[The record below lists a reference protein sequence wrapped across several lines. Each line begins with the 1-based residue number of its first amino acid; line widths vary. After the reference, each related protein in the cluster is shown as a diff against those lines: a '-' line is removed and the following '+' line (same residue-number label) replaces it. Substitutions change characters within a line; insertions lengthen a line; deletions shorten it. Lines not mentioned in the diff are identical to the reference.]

1 MMNILLVLMALSL
14 FVIFCF
20 RHFFIQLVGLKLFL
34 DAAVVFF
41 IFAKAPDSS
50 AVGTQS
56 AAALI
61 SGISILV
68 FFILMAAGIQ
78 RFARSKNSSLEVRG
92 D

>member
-1 MMNILLVLMALSL
+1 MMNILIVLMALSL
-14 FVIFCF
+14 FIIFCF

-41 IFAKAPDSS
+41 IFAKAPDS
-50 AVGTQS
+50 AVVGTQS

-61 SGISILV
+61 SGVSVLV
-68 FFILMAAGIQ
+68 FFVLMAAGIQ
-78 RFARSKNSSLEVRG
+78 RFARAKNASLEVNG